1 MKGSLLPFPS
11 FHPPSVHPLSFI
23 SLRSWFIISLHF
35 SPLHVSLSNLH
46 RHSMRH
52 TLLSISLHHQNT
64 HNWSFHRVRP
74 VWAPPQAQA
83 PSILRGSSVESLS
96 WKCPL
101 KRILKNQWVCKLK
114 KHLLL
119 WTPYSWP
126 IPKERTRSSWKSC
139 HITERTPAA
148 FWKNALKQNGPASF
162 RCAGDRFITQT
173 GLHFYNLK
181 TMVSR
186 NKGFYNWCVSFKTS

>member
-23 SLRSWFIISLHF
+23 SLGCWFIIFLHF
-35 SPLHVSLSNLH
+35 SPLHVSLGNLH

-83 PSILRGSSVESLS
+83 PSILRGSSVESLC
-96 WKCPL
+96 WKWTL
-101 KRILKNQWVCKLK
+101 KRILKSQWVCKLK

-119 WTPYSWP
+119 WPP
-126 IPKERTRSSWKSC
+126 IPDQSLQTQKSW
-139 HITERTPAA
+139 
-148 FWKNALKQNGPASF
+148 QNGPASF

-173 GLHFYNLK
+173 GLHLCNLK